1 MSAAM
6 AAYVQPKQPGL
17 FDAHDRLE
25 ELHKMGDPLRRLDD
39 VIDWSVF
46 EPVLDLIPREEPG
59 APGGRP
65 GFKPLM
71 MFKVVV
77 IGYLYNLGDAQLEF
91 QITDRHS
98 FKRFLGLTAAD
109 KAPDEKTIWAFRD
122 KLVANGLLQRAFD
135 AFHEVLEKGGLFAR
149 KGQIIDATFV
159 DVPRQRNSR
168 EDNAAIKRGEVPE
181 GWEEEQEMLRQKDLD
196 ARWTKKNDEKHF
208 GYKNHVKVDSKSKL
222 IDDFTV
228 TDASVHDS
236 QALEELL
243 AEGDPT
249 TYVDSAYAGAACEAV
264 FDDKGV
270 AAKVIERAWRNKPL
284 TSKQRKRNRVKSRIR
299 VRVEHVFGTMCM
311 CMRAAWN
318 RCIGANR
325 NRGAIAM
332 TNLVYNMIRFE
343 QIGRLGLKTW

>member
-1 MSAAM
+1 MT
-6 AAYVQPKQPGL
+6 AYVQPKQPGL

-25 ELHKMGDPLRRLDD
+25 ELHKMGDPLRRLDE

-46 EPVLDLIPREEPG
+46 EPVLALIPREKPEG
-59 APGGRP
+59 PGGRP
-65 GFKPLM
+65 GFRPLM
-71 MFKVVV
+71 MFKALV
-77 IGYLYNLGDAQLEF
+77 IGFLYNLGDAQLEF

-98 FKRFLGLTAAD
+98 FKRFLGLTGAD

-122 KLVANGLLQRAFD
+122 KLVANDLLQRAFD
-135 AFHEVLEKGGLFAR
+135 AFHAALDQGGLFAR

-168 EDNAAIKRGEVPE
+168 EDNAAIRRGEVPE
-181 GWEEEQEMLRQKDLD
+181 GWEEKPEMLRQRDLD
-196 ARWTKKNDEKHF
+196 ARWTKKNDERHF

-222 IDDFTV
+222 IDHFTV

-243 AEGDPT
+243 SEGDPT

-270 AAKVIERAWRNKPL
+270 TAKVIERAWRNKAL
-284 TSKQRKRNRVKSRIR
+284 TSGQRKANRAKSRIR
-299 VRVEHVFGTMCM
+299 ARAEHVFGTMCM

-318 RCIGANR
+318 RCIGASR
-325 NRGAIAM
+325 NRGAITM

-343 QIGRLGLKTW
+343 QIERLGLRTW